1 MLWQKTYNAGRSEGP
16 YMLSKETLQMC
27 LAALND
33 LSEDETEPE
42 RYRKW
47 YTRAAEE
54 VKEELENY
62 ERTVPGSM

>member
-1 MLWQKTYNAGRSEGP
+1 
-16 YMLSKETLQMC
+16 MLSKETLQMC